1 VLLAESKSIGFVG
14 DIKDIVA
21 AADAKH
27 KKPSLLDIADFNG
40 NTPLHWAAAH
50 RNVSMV
56 GMSVLTTALSCSMNW
71 LAFGCRGRTLSLD
84 LTPCCCN
91 SFLFLYSSGCSFMVR
106 P

>member
-1 VLLAESKSIGFVG
+1 MLLAESKSIGFVG

-27 KKPSLLDIADFNG
+27 KKPSLLDIADYNG

-56 GMSVLTTALSCSMNW
+56 GMSVLTTALSSR
-71 LAFGCRGRTLSLD
+71 LAGSPRMLS
-84 LTPCCCN
+84 
-91 SFLFLYSSGCSFMVR
+91 
-106 P
+106 